1 MKGGNRMNNQ
11 VTKSYG
17 IGKLSVKK
25 QVLIAIG
32 AIAAAVV
39 LPQLFHVVGMV
50 SNMGTALGET
60 FLPMHLPI
68 LLAGLIAGPYAGAIA
83 GLLSPLVSF
92 GLTAMPGPAMLP
104 FMMIELCMY
113 GLFAGLLQNTKM
125 PTIAKVLLAQIGGR
139 AVRAVAILVSVYLL
153 GNAAIHTAVIWNS
166 IIAGIPGLILQ
177 WTLLPLLVYRIE
189 RGGNYETGAHE

>member
-1 MKGGNRMNNQ
+1 MNDQ
-11 VTKSYG
+11 ITKTYG
-17 IGKLSVKK
+17 IKKLSVKR
-25 QVLIAIG
+25 QVFATIG
-32 AIAAAVV
+32 AIAVAVV

-68 LLAGLIAGPYAGAIA
+68 LLVGLIAGPYAGAIA

-113 GLFAGLLQNTKM
+113 GLFAGLLRKTKM
-125 PTIAKVLLAQIGGR
+125 PTIAKVLLAQVGGR
-139 AVRAVAILVSVYLL
+139 AVRAGAILASVYLL
-153 GNAAIHTAVIWNS
+153 GNTAIHTAVIWNS

-177 WTLLPLLVYRIE
+177 WILLPLLVYRIE
-189 RGGNYETGAHE
+189 SGGNYETGIHE

>member
-1 MKGGNRMNNQ
+1 MNDQ
-11 VTKSYG
+11 SAKTYE
-17 IGKLSVKK
+17 IGKVSVKK
-25 QVLIAIG
+25 QVLATIG

-68 LLAGLIAGPYAGAIA
+68 LLVGLLAGPYAGAIA

-92 GLTAMPGPAMLP
+92 GLTGMPGSAMLP

-113 GLFAGLLQNTKM
+113 GLIAGLLRKTKM
-125 PTIAKVLLAQIGGR
+125 PTIAKVLLAQVGGR
-139 AVRAVAILVSVYLL
+139 AIRAIAILASVYLL

-177 WTLLPLLVYRIE
+177 WTLLPLLIYRIE
-189 RGGNYETGAHE
+189 CGGNHETGTYR

>member
-1 MKGGNRMNNQ
+1 MSNQ
-11 VTKSYG
+11 GTKAYG

-25 QVLIAIG
+25 QVLATIG

-39 LPQLFHVVGMV
+39 LPQIFHVVGMV

-68 LLAGLIAGPYAGAIA
+68 LLVGLIAGPYAGAIA

-113 GLFAGLLQNTKM
+113 GLFAGLLRNTKM
-125 PTIAKVLLAQIGGR
+125 PTIVKVLLAQVGGR
-139 AVRAVAILVSVYLL
+139 AVRAAAILVSVYLL

-177 WTLLPLLVYRIE
+177 WILLPLLVYRIE

>member
-1 MKGGNRMNNQ
+1 MNNQ
-11 VTKSYG
+11 GTKTYG

-25 QVLIAIG
+25 QVLATIG

-68 LLAGLIAGPYAGAIA
+68 LLVGLIAGPYAGAIA

-113 GLFAGLLQNTKM
+113 GLFAGLLRNTKM
-125 PTIAKVLLAQIGGR
+125 PTIAKVLLAQVGGR
-139 AVRAVAILVSVYLL
+139 AVRAAAILVSVYLL

-177 WTLLPLLVYRIE
+177 WILLPLLVYRIE

>member
-1 MKGGNRMNNQ
+1 MSNQ
-11 VTKSYG
+11 GTKAYG

-25 QVLIAIG
+25 QVLATIG

-39 LPQLFHVVGMV
+39 LPQIFHVVGMV

-68 LLAGLIAGPYAGAIA
+68 LLVGLIAGPYAGAIA

-113 GLFAGLLQNTKM
+113 GLFAGLLRNTKM
-125 PTIAKVLLAQIGGR
+125 PTIVKVLLAQVGGR
-139 AVRAVAILVSVYLL
+139 AVRAAAILVSVYLL

-177 WTLLPLLVYRIE
+177 WILLPLLVYRIE
-189 RGGNYETGAHE
+189 RGGNYETGVHE

>member
-1 MKGGNRMNNQ
+1 MNDQ
-11 VTKSYG
+11 ITKTYG
-17 IGKLSVKK
+17 IKKLSVKR
-25 QVLIAIG
+25 QVFATIG

-68 LLAGLIAGPYAGAIA
+68 LLVGLIAGPYAGAIA

-113 GLFAGLLQNTKM
+113 GLFAGLLRKTKM
-125 PTIAKVLLAQIGGR
+125 PTIAKVLLAQVGGR
-139 AVRAVAILVSVYLL
+139 AVRAGAILASVYLL
-153 GNAAIHTAVIWNS
+153 GNTAIHTAVIWNS

-177 WTLLPLLVYRIE
+177 WILLPLLVYRIE
-189 RGGNYETGAHE
+189 CGENHETGVHE

>member
-1 MKGGNRMNNQ
+1 MNDQ
-11 VTKSYG
+11 ITKTYG
-17 IGKLSVKK
+17 IKKLSVKR
-25 QVLIAIG
+25 QVFATIG

-68 LLAGLIAGPYAGAIA
+68 LLVGLIAGPYAGAIA

-113 GLFAGLLQNTKM
+113 GLFAGLLRKTKM
-125 PTIAKVLLAQIGGR
+125 PTIAKVLLAQVGGR
-139 AVRAVAILVSVYLL
+139 AVRAGAILASVYLL
-153 GNAAIHTAVIWNS
+153 GNTAIHTAVIWNS

-177 WTLLPLLVYRIE
+177 WILLPLLVYRIE
-189 RGGNYETGAHE
+189 SGGNYETGIHE